1 MQGRKKMKKVLGT
14 ILFVVYAI
22 IAILVTVLLLTYNDY
37 NNSEIG
43 DYTVYIVTD
52 DSLEPEYK
60 QGSILLIKGTNDRN
74 VQVGDE
80 IFMYKVLNS
89 SEYEVISTTL
99 QAKTQQGTHTVYVV
113 DNEESYASDYFIGK
127 VDDTI
132 VIEGWGYLLSIL
144 ESRWGYLFC
153 IVVVSLLLFLQEVFE
168 LVMEIKYL
176 NQKKK
181 KGAIEVVAEDED
193 EYDEDEYDE
202 DEYDEDEYENRKKL
216 IENDK
221 VEAIIVLPRDMF
233 YTTDISVTLWILNNN
248 KKAGT
253 INGRK
258 VRDRSGEI
266 LFVDL
271 RTWNENIETYKLD
284 KGTKKKVV
292 LTDNQINEVKKIYD
306 TWQSEETDGNNYE
319 VPELYRS
326 VNIKEI
332 EEKNYTLTPSKY
344 IEFIDHDLD
353 IDYEKEM
360 ARIQEEMREI
370 LKQEKKSQLMLEEAF
385 KGIGYDIKK
394 D

>member
-1 MQGRKKMKKVLGT
+1 MKKVLGT

-22 IAILVTVLLLTYNDY
+22 IAIAVTVLLLSYNDY

-99 QAKTQQGTHTVYVV
+99 QGKTQQGSHLIYLV
-113 DNEESYASDYFIGK
+113 DNEERYASEYFIGK

-132 VIEGWGYLLSIL
+132 VIEGWGYVLNLL

-176 NQKKK
+176 NKQKKK
-181 KGAIEVVAEDED
+181 SAIEIEAEEYEDDDYD
-193 EYDEDEYDE
+193 EYDED
-202 DEYDEDEYENRKKL
+202 DEYEEDEEEEPVVKPRTKKTTKKATTTSTTRPKASTSTRAKSSATTSTRTRKSASTSSKTST
-216 IENDK
+216 
-221 VEAIIVLPRDMF
+221 A
-233 YTTDISVTLWILNNN
+233 

-253 INGRK
+253 TRK
-258 VRDRSGEI
+258 TS
-266 LFVDL
+266 
-271 RTWNENIETYKLD
+271 TAKTT
-284 KGTKKKVV
+284 GTTRRKTATTTRKPRATKSS
-292 LTDNQINEVKKIYD
+292 K
-306 TWQSEETDGNNYE
+306 EEE
-319 VPELYRS
+319 
-326 VNIKEI
+326 
-332 EEKNYTLTPSKY
+332 
-344 IEFIDHDLD
+344 
-353 IDYEKEM
+353 
-360 ARIQEEMREI
+360 
-370 LKQEKKSQLMLEEAF
+370 
-385 KGIGYDIKK
+385 
-394 D
+394 

>member
-1 MQGRKKMKKVLGT
+1 MKKVLGT
-14 ILFVVYAI
+14 ILFVLYAI
-22 IAILVTVLLLTYNDY
+22 IAITVTVLLLSYNDY

-43 DYTVYIVTD
+43 GYTIYIVTD
-52 DSLEPEYK
+52 DSLEPTYK
-60 QGSILLIKGTNDRN
+60 QGSILLIKETNDRN

-132 VIEGWGYLLSIL
+132 VIEGWGYILSIL

-202 DEYDEDEYENRKKL
+202 DEYDEDEYEEEEVVVRPRATKTTRKTSAK
-216 IENDK
+216 
-221 VEAIIVLPRDMF
+221 
-233 YTTDISVTLWILNNN
+233 TTTRARTASTKSTASAKTSAT

-253 INGRK
+253 TRK
-258 VRDRSGEI
+258 TS
-266 LFVDL
+266 
-271 RTWNENIETYKLD
+271 TTKAT
-284 KGTKKKVV
+284 GTTRKASTAKATGTTTKRK
-292 LTDNQINEVKKIYD
+292 TATTTTTRKPRATK
-306 TWQSEETDGNNYE
+306 SSKEEE
-319 VPELYRS
+319 
-326 VNIKEI
+326 
-332 EEKNYTLTPSKY
+332 
-344 IEFIDHDLD
+344 
-353 IDYEKEM
+353 
-360 ARIQEEMREI
+360 
-370 LKQEKKSQLMLEEAF
+370 
-385 KGIGYDIKK
+385 
-394 D
+394 